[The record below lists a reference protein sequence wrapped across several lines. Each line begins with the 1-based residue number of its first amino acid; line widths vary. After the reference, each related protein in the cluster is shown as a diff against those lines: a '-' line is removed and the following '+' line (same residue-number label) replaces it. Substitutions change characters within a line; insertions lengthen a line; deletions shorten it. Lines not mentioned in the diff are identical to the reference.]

1 MVTEALGK
9 FMVEREHYYA
19 DIERMRIDKRIEESK
34 KNTITFEE
42 YKRMKEANGENV
54 SEMLN
59 ELYDNK
65 A

>member
-1 MVTEALGK
+1 
-9 FMVEREHYYA
+9 
-19 DIERMRIDKRIEESK
+19 MRIDKRIEESK

-59 ELYDNK
+59 ELYDNN